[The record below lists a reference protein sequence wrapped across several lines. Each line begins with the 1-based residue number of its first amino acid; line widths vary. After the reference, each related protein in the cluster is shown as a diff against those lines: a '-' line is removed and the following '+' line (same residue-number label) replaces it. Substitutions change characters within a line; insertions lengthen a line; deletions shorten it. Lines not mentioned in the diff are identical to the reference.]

1 MSKKKMPNDASAN
14 KPFTKQMKV
23 FLTIPEHAVVTAA
36 ANMKNMNIGDYMKLV
51 VITQAKQDAK
61 EMNKIIDSI

>member
-1 MSKKKMPNDASAN
+1 MPNDASAN

-51 VITQAKQDAK
+51 VITQATHDAQ
-61 EMNKIIDSI
+61 EMTKNIDSI

>member
-1 MSKKKMPNDASAN
+1 MPNDASAN